1 MSNFFK
7 GGGGPI
13 MTSTSGTLYIPSFS
27 VENSIIKLFEDK
39 VSTIN
44 NWLRN
49 VEQLQ
54 NNICCISTQS
64 SNNLTNVPSESIDY
78 IFVDPPFGGNL
89 MYSELNFIW
98 ESWLKVI
105 TNNEQEAIV
114 NSAQRKG
121 LVEYQHIMEN
131 CFKEFYRVLKPGR
144 WMTIEFHNSQNS
156 VWMSIQEALSRAGF
170 VVADVRTL
178 DKKQGTFKQVTTT
191 SAVKQDLIISAYKPN
206 GGLEERFKLIAGTHD
221 GVWDFVRQHLKHLPV
236 VSEKKGILEVIA
248 DRQSYLL
255 FDRMV
260 AFHVQRGVTVPIS
273 ASDFY
278 AGLRQK
284 FPERDGMYFL
294 EDQVM
299 EYDRK
304 RMATKHIEQE
314 VLFVCDE
321 KSTVRWLRKELTEK
335 PDTFQN
341 IQPRFLRELH
351 QNKFEKL
358 PELHKILEENF
369 LQDLQGR
376 WYIPDPTKE
385 ADLIKWRERALQK
398 EFEEYKGAKG
408 KLKVFRTEAVR
419 AGFKKCWS
427 DQDYAT
433 IIAIGERLPSQ
444 ILHEDDVLLMYYDN
458 ALTRQGTGK
467 REK

>member
-1 MSNFFK
+1 
-7 GGGGPI
+7 
-13 MTSTSGTLYIPSFS
+13 
-27 VENSIIKLFEDK
+27 
-39 VSTIN
+39 
-44 NWLRN
+44 
-49 VEQLQ
+49 
-54 NNICCISTQS
+54 
-64 SNNLTNVPSESIDY
+64 
-78 IFVDPPFGGNL
+78 
-89 MYSELNFIW
+89 
-98 ESWLKVI
+98 
-105 TNNEQEAIV
+105 
-114 NSAQRKG
+114 
-121 LVEYQHIMEN
+121 
-131 CFKEFYRVLKPGR
+131 
-144 WMTIEFHNSQNS
+144 
-156 VWMSIQEALSRAGF
+156 
-170 VVADVRTL
+170 
-178 DKKQGTFKQVTTT
+178 
-191 SAVKQDLIISAYKPN
+191 
-206 GGLEERFKLIAGTHD
+206 
-221 GVWDFVRQHLKHLPV
+221 
-236 VSEKKGILEVIA
+236 
-248 DRQSYLL
+248 
-255 FDRMV
+255 
-260 AFHVQRGVTVPIS
+260 
-273 ASDFY
+273 
-278 AGLRQK
+278 
-284 FPERDGMYFL
+284 
-294 EDQVM
+294 M

>member
-1 MSNFFK
+1 
-7 GGGGPI
+7 
-13 MTSTSGTLYIPSFS
+13 
-27 VENSIIKLFEDK
+27 
-39 VSTIN
+39 
-44 NWLRN
+44 
-49 VEQLQ
+49 
-54 NNICCISTQS
+54 
-64 SNNLTNVPSESIDY
+64 
-78 IFVDPPFGGNL
+78 
-89 MYSELNFIW
+89 
-98 ESWLKVI
+98 
-105 TNNEQEAIV
+105 
-114 NSAQRKG
+114 
-121 LVEYQHIMEN
+121 
-131 CFKEFYRVLKPGR
+131 
-144 WMTIEFHNSQNS
+144 
-156 VWMSIQEALSRAGF
+156 
-170 VVADVRTL
+170 
-178 DKKQGTFKQVTTT
+178 
-191 SAVKQDLIISAYKPN
+191 
-206 GGLEERFKLIAGTHD
+206 
-221 GVWDFVRQHLKHLPV
+221 
-236 VSEKKGILEVIA
+236 
-248 DRQSYLL
+248 
-255 FDRMV
+255 MV

-341 IQPRFLRELH
+341 LQPRFLRELH

-385 ADLIKWRERALQK
+385 ADLIKWRERALLK
-398 EFEEYKGAKG
+398 EFEEYKVSKG
-408 KLKVFRTEAVR
+408 KLKIFRTEAVR
-419 AGFKKCWS
+419 VGFKKCWS
-427 DQDYAT
+427 DRDYST

-467 REK
+467 SAK

>member
-1 MSNFFK
+1 
-7 GGGGPI
+7 
-13 MTSTSGTLYIPSFS
+13 
-27 VENSIIKLFEDK
+27 
-39 VSTIN
+39 
-44 NWLRN
+44 
-49 VEQLQ
+49 
-54 NNICCISTQS
+54 
-64 SNNLTNVPSESIDY
+64 
-78 IFVDPPFGGNL
+78 

>member
-1 MSNFFK
+1 M
-7 GGGGPI
+7 
-13 MTSTSGTLYIPSFS
+13 
-27 VENSIIKLFEDK
+27 
-39 VSTIN
+39 
-44 NWLRN
+44 
-49 VEQLQ
+49 
-54 NNICCISTQS
+54 
-64 SNNLTNVPSESIDY
+64 
-78 IFVDPPFGGNL
+78 
-89 MYSELNFIW
+89 
-98 ESWLKVI
+98 
-105 TNNEQEAIV
+105 
-114 NSAQRKG
+114 
-121 LVEYQHIMEN
+121 
-131 CFKEFYRVLKPGR
+131 
-144 WMTIEFHNSQNS
+144 
-156 VWMSIQEALSRAGF
+156 RAGF

-178 DKKQGTFKQVTTT
+178 DKIKGSFQQVNST

-206 GGLEERFKLIAGTHD
+206 GGLEERFKLTAGTHD

>member
-1 MSNFFK
+1 MNYVP
-7 GGGGPI
+7 G
-13 MTSTSGTLYIPSFS
+13 S
-27 VENSIIKLFEDK
+27 VCTF
-39 VSTIN
+39 
-44 NWLRN
+44 
-49 VEQLQ
+49 
-54 NNICCISTQS
+54 TQS
-64 SNNLTNVPSESIDY
+64 STNLPEIPSNCIDY
-78 IFVDPPFGGNL
+78 IFVDPPFGSNL
-89 MYSELNFIW
+89 MYSELNFILEGW
-98 ESWLKVI
+98 IKI
-105 TNNEQEAIV
+105 FTNNRSEAV
-114 NSAQRKG
+114 VSDSQKKG
-121 LVEYQHIMEN
+121 LLEYQHLMEE
-131 CFKEFYRVLKPGR
+131 CFKEFYRILKPGR
-144 WMTIEFHNSQNS
+144 WMTVEFHNSQNS
-156 VWMSIQEALSRAGF
+156 VWMSIQEGLMRAGF

-178 DKKQGTFKQVTTT
+178 DKIKGSFQQVNST

-206 GGLEERFKLIAGTHD
+206 GGLEERFKLTAGTHD